1 MSGLTAP
8 RLGTRRSP
16 GVVRGNNLDV
26 VRQHNL
32 SVVLEIVHTERAASR
47 AALTRAT
54 GLNRSTV
61 AALVAELVQL
71 DLVRETEPDAT
82 NQVGRPSLIIEP
94 SEHLVAI
101 AVYPE
106 LDAVTIGL
114 VGLGRNVQRTV
125 RYDNV
130 RVPSVREVVN
140 IVAAVISGMRA
151 ELDASFRVA
160 GIGLAVPGLV
170 GVVDGVVSLSPQLD
184 WRDEPI
190 AKLLEE
196 ATGYPV
202 RAANDASVG
211 ALAESR
217 FGVGRSASDLI
228 YLNGGAT
235 GIGGGVI
242 SGGTLLGGASG
253 FAGELGHTLVN
264 SNGVKCHC
272 GATGCLETEVDREVL
287 LAALGLLPVE
297 ASRLEA
303 TLVAAYADGPSAEL
317 AAVVD
322 SQLRYLGIALSQFVN
337 LFNPQTIILGGFLGA
352 LFEVAGERISADV
365 HSRAMVG
372 SRELVEITR
381 TSLGD
386 DLMMIGAAE
395 LALAGILADP
405 ALTDSTLTDSTLTNP
420 TLA

>member
-1 MSGLTAP
+1 VSGLTTSRQIAP
-8 RLGTRRSP
+8 RRST

-32 SVVLEIVHTERAASR
+32 SVVLEIVHTERSASR

-71 DLVRETEPDAT
+71 DLVRESEPDAT

-106 LDAVTIGL
+106 LDAVTIAL
-114 VGLGRNVQRTV
+114 VGLGQRVQRRV

-130 RVPSVREVVN
+130 RVPSVREFVN
-140 IVAAVISGMRA
+140 IVSAVISGMRD
-151 ELDASFRVA
+151 ELDSSFRVA

-170 GVVDGVVSLSPQLD
+170 GVRDGVVSLSPQLD

-190 AKLLEE
+190 AQLLQE

-202 RAANDASVG
+202 WAANDASVG
-211 ALAESR
+211 AIAESR
-217 FGVGRSASDLI
+217 FGVGREIDDLI
-228 YLNGGAT
+228 YLNGGAS

-264 SNGVKCHC
+264 SNGVRCHC
-272 GATGCLETEVDREVL
+272 GATGCLETEVDRAPL
-287 LAALGLLPVE
+287 LAALGLRPDE
-297 ASRLEA
+297 SSRLEDA
-303 TLVAAYADGPSAEL
+303 LVAAYAGAPSAGL
-317 AAVVD
+317 TAIVD
-322 SQLRYLGIALSQFVN
+322 SQLTYLGIALSQFVN
-337 LFNPQTIILGGFLGA
+337 LFNPRTVVLGGFLGA
-352 LFEVAGERISADV
+352 LYAVAGDRLDADV
-365 HSRAMVG
+365 RARAMVG
-372 SRELVEITR
+372 SRDTVEITR
-381 TSLGD
+381 PSLGD

-395 LALAGILADP
+395 LALAAILADP
-405 ALTDSTLTDSTLTNP
+405 AG
-420 TLA
+420 